1 MVRVFQSLL
10 LLAASLSTTLAADD
24 STTVVQI
31 LNGHYNTLAFDD
43 LRASVVGGD
52 AHATTYAVNCKEDS
66 SVCPLTKPITI
77 TQGPSTF
84 TMSAVYTM
92 NTMGAKGTGTIVQDC
107 DITSSTATAVC
118 SVSFGVAVSAKGQ
131 STSTSL
137 ATKATAT
144 GSAEVLYEP
153 LTVTAGLENFNKAGP
168 TGATATPTGAA
179 VDNRPARVGMAGA
192 AVAAVAGALVL

>member
-1 MVRVFQSLL
+1 MVRALQSLL
-10 LLAASLSTTLAADD
+10 LLAASLSASVAADD

-43 LRASVVGGD
+43 LRGSVVGGD
-52 AHATTYAVNCKEDS
+52 AQATTYAVNCKDGS
-66 SVCPLTKPITI
+66 SSCPLTKPFTI

-92 NTMGAKGTGTIVQDC
+92 STGGAKGTATILQDC

-118 SVSFGVAVSAKGQ
+118 SVSLGVKAAYDGH
-131 STSTSL
+131 STATSL

-144 GSAEVLYEP
+144 GSAEVLYEA
-153 LTVTAGLENFNKAGP
+153 LTITAGLSNFNKVGP
-168 TGATATPTGAA
+168 TAATPTGAA
-179 VDNRPARVGMAGA
+179 VENHPARIGMAGA